1 MKPVWYDEVWALAM
15 GLCCQDTLFC
25 MHCWMVYAHSVSL
38 KKQMTKWELP
48 KGVRNEWAS
57 TYVLGRRVETGAPW
71 LRVSWALSAHFTLF
85 GSILSPKV
93 LLTKSKIYFS
103 NDEGCSARS
112 GADDH

>member
-57 TYVLGRRVETGAPW
+57 TYSYVLGRCVETGAPW
-71 LRVSWALSAHFTLF
+71 LRSLDLF
-85 GSILSPKV
+85 
-93 LLTKSKIYFS
+93 
-103 NDEGCSARS
+103 
-112 GADDH
+112 